1 MNAHP
6 PTQGRDGWRFLLVF
20 GFLVAAI
27 LLGSVLYLHRQQ
39 AAARS
44 SAQTQLEAVADLK
57 VQQIVNWRK
66 ERLLDTT
73 LILGNPALAV
83 DTMKALAQPES
94 AKTLQV
100 FKDRLDPLFTSGPY
114 ERVLLLD
121 DKLNLR
127 LVYPEGASHALS
139 DSARRSAEEAL
150 RTRQIVVTDFHR
162 SEQDAQV
169 YLNFVV
175 PLVVHR
181 DVTNDA
187 VPAAGRDPAPAAR
200 SAGVVVLKL
209 NAQDF
214 LFPLI
219 QSWPTTSPTAETLL
233 VRREGQEVL
242 YLNELRHQKG
252 TAMKLRRPLAEPRLP
267 AAIALRG
274 ERVMGECLDYR
285 GVRVVAAVRPVP
297 DTPWLMVAKVDTA
310 ELYAPLRQE
319 SLMVVSVSLAL
330 LLASALAVTLLWRH
344 REALF
349 LQAQLEMEQEEHAAT
364 ARAHEAT
371 RESET
376 RYRSLFENMLN
387 GFAYHRMLSEPG
399 RPDDFLY
406 LAVNTAFKTL
416 TGLQDVVGKNMSEVI
431 PGLRRS
437 DPELFE
443 IYGRVVRTGVPEHF
457 ERYVQAMQ
465 MWFAISVYRP
475 APEHLVA
482 LFDVITARKQ
492 AEEAL
497 RETEARIRKMLEM
510 APVPMCHL
518 TGDGMIE
525 FRNERFVHVFGY
537 TAEDMPSLAEWW
549 RRAFPDPE
557 YRQWAI
563 ESWDKAV
570 RHAAAGERDIA
581 GVDYKITCKSGEERR
596 FEISGIMLGEELL
609 VTFIDVT
616 EHKLAQEI
624 ARKFNVELEQQVRQ
638 RTASLEAAVKEL
650 DAFAYSVSHDLR
662 APLRH
667 VGGYAGLL
675 RTSAGPSLPETSR
688 HYLDEIT
695 GAATQMGRL
704 IDDLLQFS
712 RMGRT
717 EMRQERIELT
727 GLAEECIQQLKPE
740 INGRNIL
747 WQQHPLPAVQADPA
761 LLRQVLIN
769 LLSNAIKYT
778 RPRDPAKIEIGCASE
793 NGREA
798 VIFVRD
804 NGVGFDMEY
813 SNKLFGVFQRLH
825 ADDEFEGTG
834 VGLANVRRII
844 ARHGG
849 RTWAEGK
856 VNEGATFYFS
866 LPI

>member
-1 MNAHP
+1 
-6 PTQGRDGWRFLLVF
+6 
-20 GFLVAAI
+20 
-27 LLGSVLYLHRQQ
+27 
-39 AAARS
+39 
-44 SAQTQLEAVADLK
+44 
-57 VQQIVNWRK
+57 
-66 ERLLDTT
+66 
-73 LILGNPALAV
+73 
-83 DTMKALAQPES
+83 
-94 AKTLQV
+94 
-100 FKDRLDPLFTSGPY
+100 
-114 ERVLLLD
+114 
-121 DKLNLR
+121 
-127 LVYPEGASHALS
+127 ASP
-139 DSARRSAEEAL
+139 
-150 RTRQIVVTDFHR
+150 II
-162 SEQDAQV
+162 
-169 YLNFVV
+169 Y
-175 PLVVHR
+175 
-181 DVTNDA
+181 
-187 VPAAGRDPAPAAR
+187 
-200 SAGVVVLKL
+200 
-209 NAQDF
+209 
-214 LFPLI
+214 
-219 QSWPTTSPTAETLL
+219 
-233 VRREGQEVL
+233 
-242 YLNELRHQKG
+242 
-252 TAMKLRRPLAEPRLP
+252 
-267 AAIALRG
+267 
-274 ERVMGECLDYR
+274 
-285 GVRVVAAVRPVP
+285 
-297 DTPWLMVAKVDTA
+297 
-310 ELYAPLRQE
+310 
-319 SLMVVSVSLAL
+319 
-330 LLASALAVTLLWRH
+330 
-344 REALF
+344 
-349 LQAQLEMEQEEHAAT
+349 QAQ
-364 ARAHEAT
+364 R
-371 RESET
+371 
-376 RYRSLFENMLN
+376 
-387 GFAYHRMLSEPG
+387 G
-399 RPDDFLY
+399 
-406 LAVNTAFKTL
+406 AVVFV
-416 TGLQDVVGKNMSEVI
+416 QD
-431 PGLRRS
+431 
-437 DPELFE
+437 
-443 IYGRVVRTGVPEHF
+443 
-457 ERYVQAMQ
+457 
-465 MWFAISVYRP
+465 
-475 APEHLVA
+475 
-482 LFDVITARKQ
+482 ITARKQ

-497 RETEARIRKMLEM
+497 RATEARIRKMLEM
-510 APVPMCHL
+510 SPVPMCHL
-518 TGDGMIE
+518 TGDGMFE
-525 FRNERFVHVFGY
+525 FRNKRFVRVSGY
-537 TAEDMPSLAEWW
+537 TAADVPSLGEWW
-549 RRAFPDPE
+549 RRAFPDPQ

-563 ESWDKAV
+563 ESWDAAV
-570 RHAAAGERDIA
+570 RHATAGERDTA
-581 GVDYKITCKSGEERR
+581 GLDYKITCKSGEERI

-747 WQQHPLPAVQADPA
+747 WQQNPLPAVQADPA

-793 NGREA
+793 NGQET
-798 VIFVRD
+798 VIYVRD